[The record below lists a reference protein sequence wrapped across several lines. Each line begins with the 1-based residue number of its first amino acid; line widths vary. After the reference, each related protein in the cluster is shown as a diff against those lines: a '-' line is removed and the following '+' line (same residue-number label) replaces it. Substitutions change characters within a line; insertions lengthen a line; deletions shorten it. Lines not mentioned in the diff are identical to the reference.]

1 MIMGHLSKHNYSFM
15 ACSHCICDGQRT
27 SCQHTSSYLSRLNEG
42 GGYNDREN
50 DPCVSWKPACHIWNM
65 KVIYSK
71 GQYCNGRRAQLAS
84 LVRLSGERFISVL
97 CSFQKSHICL
107 FFLYTAIFILC
118 FHVFVYH
125 LNNYLNKTVSR
136 VSIHPL
142 TYVQYMI

>member
-71 GQYCNGRRAQLAS
+71 GQYCNGRRKCYESELNSHLLYAWVERDLYPSSAAS
-84 LVRLSGERFISVL
+84 RRVTFV
-97 CSFQKSHICL
+97 CSFFTLLYSYCVSMCL
-107 FFLYTAIFILC
+107 FIIWIIIWIKLC
-118 FHVFVYH
+118 PVCP
-125 LNNYLNKTVSR
+125 
-136 VSIHPL
+136 SIH
-142 TYVQYMI
+142 